1 MIGLDLPQ
9 KYAYSH
15 LLLYSNIVN
24 KYNYVGGQIINDI
37 PCVGSINRSYESGDY
52 IYGNQPGL
60 EYTIDK
66 TKILTDIDVDLRTN
80 LGTPALLGEGST
92 ITFKIDK
99 FRNIP
104 LALQERK

>member
-1 MIGLDLPQ
+1 MILVYRNKFPPRKWRKGVRR
-9 KYAYSH
+9 
-15 LLLYSNIVN
+15 LYVILS
-24 KYNYVGGQIINDI
+24 
-37 PCVGSINRSYESGDY
+37 EGDWV
-52 IYGNQPGL
+52 YGNTPGI

-99 FRNIP
+99 IRQLP
-104 LALQERK
+104 LVLQEKK